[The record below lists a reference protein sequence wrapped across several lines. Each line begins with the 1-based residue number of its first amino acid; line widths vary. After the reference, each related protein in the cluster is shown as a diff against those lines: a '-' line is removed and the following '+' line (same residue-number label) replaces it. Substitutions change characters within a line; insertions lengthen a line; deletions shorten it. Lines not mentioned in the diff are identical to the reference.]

1 MLLIY
6 SCCLHRDYH
15 FLKSR
20 GNKKSIVGMVGDG
33 VNDGPA
39 LASAN
44 VGIAMGAGGTAL
56 AVEAADDALMSNNL
70 TKIPK
75 IVELGRFCPRIVF
88 QNIVLSVILKLP
100 MVTAA
105 LAGKASLVIAV
116 VADVLGLLFVLLN
129 DIRRLWWKVT
139 KKGKNLDTE
148 RLG

>member
-6 SCCLHRDYH
+6 SCCLHRGYH

-44 VGIAMGAGGTAL
+44 VGIAMSAGGTAL
-56 AVEAADDALMSNNL
+56 AVEAVDDVLMSNNL
-70 TKIPK
+70 AKIPE
-75 IVELGRFCPRIVF
+75 IVELGRFCPHIVF
-88 QNIVLSVILKLP
+88 QNIGLSVILKLP

>member
-1 MLLIY
+1 
-6 SCCLHRDYH
+6 
-15 FLKSR
+15 
-20 GNKKSIVGMVGDG
+20 MVGDG

-44 VGIAMGAGGTAL
+44 VGIAMSAGGTAL
-56 AVEAADDALMSNNL
+56 AVEAVDDVLMSNNL
-70 TKIPK
+70 AKIPE
-75 IVELGRFCPRIVF
+75 IVELGRFCPHIVF
-88 QNIVLSVILKLP
+88 QNIGLSVILKLP